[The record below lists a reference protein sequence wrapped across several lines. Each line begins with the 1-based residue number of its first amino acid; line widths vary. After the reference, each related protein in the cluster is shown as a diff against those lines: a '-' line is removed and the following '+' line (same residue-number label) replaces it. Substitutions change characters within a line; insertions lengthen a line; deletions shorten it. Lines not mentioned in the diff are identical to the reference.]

1 MLELVR
7 FQGSFSFLAGYPA
20 GGPNKNAMSENN
32 ASVTQLMC
40 MKYSTLMLTHLFVER
55 GILSF
60 GLGHLVIQRFRISG
74 FNGFSSR

>member
-1 MLELVR
+1 MLELVLGA
-7 FQGSFSFLAGYPA
+7 FPGVFLFLAGYPA

-40 MKYSTLMLTHLFVER
+40 MKYSTLMLTHLFVEG

-60 GLGHLVIQRFRISG
+60 GLGHLVIGR
-74 FNGFSSR
+74 